1 MNIERLPQENKDLVR
16 LLDPGSSNRRP
27 DNALRYLPFVY
38 ADWIPLP
45 VDDHNGR
52 HVPYAGRPE
61 QVGVP
66 LVYHFPYRL
75 VRARSKDSVAYRF
88 ARVAV
93 R

>member
-1 MNIERLPQENKDLVR
+1 MNLERLPQENKDLGR
-16 LLDPGSSNRRP
+16 LLDPGPSNGRP
-27 DNALRYLPFVY
+27 DDSLGYLPFVH

-45 VDDHNGR
+45 IDDHNGR
-52 HVPYAGRPE
+52 HVPDAGRSE
-61 QVGVP
+61 QVRVP

-75 VRARSKDSVAYRF
+75 VRARSKDGFAYRF